1 MKLRTTEEQSDG
13 LNLEKQVSCAN
24 TRSSRENF
32 EIRVEFHKLF
42 NTEVVVNSVAEHASK
57 HVSVEDIIGSTGKNE
72 SMVDWEVVKQIIC
85 IIFGSIGI
93 VLIVTGSF
101 MFMGLSPFHENKK
114 CNDGSK
120 KIQMQK
126 TGTIVYNHDSSY
138 KSVPQSSCKADEYQI
153 KVQMSNKLFSGTDDK
168 VEIRLYGQ
176 NGEMTEWFEL
186 MEPSHGKN
194 GLERL
199 STDVYC
205 VNFRKRPETIGRLEK
220 IGIQK
225 FGSDRMMIDEI
236 LIQSNYRNMF
246 FPVGQWIR
254 THAEEHLFE
263 LDYEF

>member
-13 LNLEKQVSCAN
+13 LNLEKQASFAN

-42 NTEVVVNSVAEHASK
+42 NTEVVNSVAEHASK

-101 MFMGLSPFHENKK
+101 MFMGLSPLDENKK

-126 TGTIVYNHDSSY
+126 TGMIPTNWDNSY
-138 KSVPQSSCKADEYQI
+138 KRSCKADEYEI
-153 KVQMSNKLFSGTDDK
+153 IVRMSDKLFSGTDDK

-176 NGEMTEWFEL
+176 NGEITQWFEL
-186 MEPSHGKN
+186 MEPSHGTD